1 MRRLLVFALVIVLLA
16 AAGWSAFWF
25 YAARDIAARVAAW
38 AAAQRA
44 QGLTAAYSEL
54 TVAGFPFMWEV
65 RIDSPH
71 MTGAGPTQWD
81 WQGETVVATLRPWSI
96 RDIPVL
102 FPGTHRIGAGA
113 AGLVETLIITAARPE
128 GVVTLDAEGRLERL
142 TLDLGDATIS
152 RLTARAP
159 VAVGRLQFEL
169 RPHRTPQPT
178 YRTEVLDL
186 ALDAQ
191 DAVLPAA
198 PPGGLGSR
206 VAQAHLNAT
215 VKGPLPSAPLPA
227 AVAAWRDSG
236 GVVEAKRVALRWGPL
251 DIDGDGTV
259 TLDAENRPLAA
270 FSVRIR
276 GYGETLDALAGAGLV
291 RPRDSAAVKVV
302 LNLLARQTQS
312 GERELSLPITAQDGQ
327 LTVAGFP
334 LMQVPPIRFE

>member
-1 MRRLLVFALVIVLLA
+1 MRRPLVFALVIVLLA
-16 AAGWSAFWF
+16 AAGWSAFWL

-44 QGLTAAYSEL
+44 QGLTATYSGL
-54 TVAGFPFMWEV
+54 VVAGFPFMWEV

-81 WQGETVVATLRPWSI
+81 WQGETVVATLRPWAI
-96 RDIPVL
+96 RDVPVL
-102 FPGTHRIGAGA
+102 FPGTHRIAAGA
-113 AGLVETLIITAARPE
+113 AFAETLSITAARPE
-128 GVVTLDAEGRLERL
+128 GIVTLDADGRLERL
-142 TLDLGDATIS
+142 ALDLGDATIS
-152 RLTARAP
+152 RPTARAP
-159 VAVGRLQFEL
+159 VTVRRLQFEL

-178 YRTEVLDL
+178 YRTEVLDV
-186 ALDAQ
+186 AVDAR
-191 DAVLPAA
+191 DAVLPDVPA
-198 PPGGLGSR
+198 GGLGPR
-206 VAQAHLNAT
+206 IAQAHLNAT
-215 VKGPLPSAPLPA
+215 VKGALPSAPLPA

-259 TLDAENRPLAA
+259 TLDAENRPLGA

-302 LNLLARQTQS
+302 LNMLARQTQS
-312 GERELSLPITAQDGQ
+312 GERELSMPVTAQDGR